1 MMGSSISESSGIPKR
16 KKLRFGVSTGLA
28 PQFTGQV
35 FFARGGLRL
44 RDSGRATEILRSAM
58 PTDPW

>member
-1 MMGSSISESSGIPKR
+1 VMGSSISESSGIPKR

-35 FFARGGLRL
+35 FLRIRCETGRAGDSPICRL
-44 RDSGRATEILRSAM
+44 RAGGGR
-58 PTDPW
+58 